1 MAAAIS
7 FYGTNNILI
16 YHLSN
21 SGVGFYGD
29 AGFGASVQVGEY
41 QGRSYIT
48 DSNGTA
54 QGPEISNVKYLH
66 PNSGTLGQVSSGV
79 NLVNIPNYQATLNV
93 RATFDSAVKTQN
105 AEFRIYDRS
114 SINNP
119 ASGVTCKVAEIIHPS
134 QLQSVNGSGD
144 TAWITA
150 AGSGVPVPLVA
161 SPGVSGERPAG
172 ANTTATQHDWYL
184 ILSASPDSVGS
195 KTLFGG
201 YMSLEY
207 Y

>member
-1 MAAAIS
+1 MAASIN
-7 FYGTNNILI
+7 FYAGENFLI

-21 SGVGFYGD
+21 SGLGFYGT
-29 AGFGASVQVGEY
+29 AFGASVQVGEY
-41 QGRSYIT
+41 QGRTYIT
-48 DSNGTA
+48 NSNGTA
-54 QGPEISNVKYLH
+54 QGPEADNVKYSH
-66 PNSGTLGQVSSGV
+66 PNSGILGQTGSGL
-79 NLVNIPNYQATLNV
+79 NLLNIPNYQSTLNI
-93 RATFDSAVKTQN
+93 RATFDTAVKTQN

-114 SINNP
+114 NINNP

-134 QLQSVNGSGD
+134 VLQSVNGSGD

-161 SPGVSGERPAG
+161 SPGVSGERQAG
-172 ANTTATQHDWYL
+172 ANTSATQHDWYL
-184 ILSASPDSVGS
+184 AISASPDSVGS

-201 YMSLEY
+201 YVSLEY